1 MKRKFWIALLPLCGC
16 FCVEAGAQSLS
27 ALYARSVV
35 RQPGRG
41 RGARRGR
48 VCRPLD
54 GGPPRAGKSTRVS
67 GAYLF

>member
-27 ALYARSVV
+27 A
-35 RQPGRG
+35 
-41 RGARRGR
+41 
-48 VCRPLD
+48 RPLD

>member
-27 ALYARSVV
+27 ALKSELSTPDPSYGS
-35 RQPGRG
+35 
-41 RGARRGR
+41 